1 MSIRS
6 TVLGPSLLVAM
17 ALGVNA
23 PTGLPLPT
31 IEPSAWARP
40 PEGQPAQGQP
50 SDDER
55 PSQQRIRPNPNA
67 GFLGAKFGPISDEL
81 AEQLKLDS
89 QAGLLVMEVIPDSP
103 AAKAQLQENDIIR
116 TIDGKPIEDVRAF
129 VMMMNE
135 TKPEQVMKLGILREG
150 KPTDVSVTLGKR
162 PPMMNQMDRGG
173 PATAPTT
180 RPGE

>member
-6 TVLGPSLLVAM
+6 GLTGPCLLVAM

-23 PTGLPLPT
+23 PVGIPLPASL
-31 IEPSAWARP
+31 EPSAWARP
-40 PEGQPAQGQP
+40 PEEQPAQQQQQP
-50 SDDER
+50 
-55 PSQQRIRPNPNA
+55 RIRPNPKA

-89 QAGLLVMEVIPDSP
+89 QAGVVVMEVIPDSP
-103 AAKAQLQENDIIR
+103 AAKAQLQPADIIK
-116 TIDGKPIEDVRAF
+116 TIDGKPTDDVPAF
-129 VMMMNE
+129 VMMMND
-135 TKPEQVMKLGILREG
+135 TKPDQVLKVGILREG
-150 KPTDVSVTLGKR
+150 KPMDVSVTLGKR
-162 PPMMNQMDRGG
+162 PPMMEQMDRG

>member
-6 TVLGPSLLVAM
+6 NVLGPSLLLAM

-23 PTGLPLPT
+23 PIGAPLPT

-40 PEGQPAQGQP
+40 PEGQPAPGQP

-55 PSQQRIRPNPNA
+55 PSQQVIRRNPNA
-67 GFLGAKFGPISDEL
+67 GFLGAKFGPISDEV

-103 AAKAQLQENDIIR
+103 AAKAELKENDIIKS
-116 TIDGKPIEDVRAF
+116 IDGRPIEDVRAF
-129 VMMMNE
+129 VMMMNN
-135 TKPEQVMKLGILREG
+135 TKPDQVLKMGILREG
-150 KPTDVSVTLGKR
+150 KTMDVPVTLGKR
-162 PPMMNQMDRGG
+162 PPMMDQPERG

-180 RPGE
+180 KPGE